1 MVRLVLAGVA
11 CCALSIET
19 QDRPTFR
26 VSARTVYIYA
36 TVQGHDGRL
45 VTDLTRDDFE
55 IFDNDRLQPITVFD
69 NTPQKITLAVMFDM
83 SRSMAGQYP
92 RIRDAAVALVHA
104 LWPEDRAS
112 IGSFGMEVS
121 ISPFLT
127 SDKPTLLRVIDEEL
141 WPGHNTPLWH
151 ATEVALTAL
160 EPEPGRRVVL
170 LFTDGKDSMF
180 LVPGSYRRVRE
191 LAERG
196 GYMIYAVG
204 LASHDLSD
212 DMRDLAADTGGGHF
226 LVRKE
231 DDLGGTF
238 AEVVEELHHQY
249 VIGFSSD
256 AMDGRS
262 HKLTIRTKSPGM
274 KVRGRKSYVASNEPG
289 GPP

>member
-1 MVRLVLAGVA
+1 MVRLVFAAV
-11 CCALSIET
+11 CCALFIGT

-26 VSARTVYIYA
+26 LAARTVYIYA
-36 TVQGHDGRL
+36 TVQSADGRL

-55 IFDNDRLQPITVFD
+55 VLDNNRPQAITVFD
-69 NTPQKITLAVMFDM
+69 NTPQKITVAVMFDM

-92 RIRDAAVALVHA
+92 RIRDAAVAFVRA

-151 ATEVALTAL
+151 AAEIALTAL

-170 LFTDGKDSMF
+170 LFTDGKDSLF
-180 LVPGSYRRVRE
+180 LVPGDYGRVRDI
-191 LAERG
+191 AERG

-204 LASHDLSD
+204 LASNDLSD
-212 DMRDLAADTGGGHF
+212 DMRDLAASTGGGHF

-231 DDLGGTF
+231 DDLGSTF
-238 AEVVEELHHQY
+238 AKVVEELHHQY
-249 VIGFSSD
+249 VIGFSTD
-256 AMDGRS
+256 AVDGRS
-262 HKLTIRTKSPGM
+262 HKLTIRTKASGM
-274 KVRGRKSYVASNEPG
+274 KVRGRKSYLASSEQG
-289 GPP
+289 GMP